1 MNVTLVQ
8 PPFYSPYI
16 YGINLS
22 YFVKQRSLLYNYAH
36 DLVSFVH
43 VVKNSH
49 TEILISE
56 NNQTCSTNR
65 NAKTYLSPNVRHRGT
80 HLLRCVTKI
89 RPPSPWR
96 KMLSSISNC
105 LFVCFNCKASS
116 TDVKCQL
123 FFFSCQKESHSF
135 QSTKAKGQMPLIKLL
150 GVFLFWFERVW
161 HFKQLFLFHSLL
173 LAYMDCLFQTP
184 VIDIKHKV
192 GNDLNGTSP
201 QLCAPSLV
209 SSYHLLHTDFEAE
222 GSYSGSW
229 L

>member
-65 NAKTYLSPNVRHRGT
+65 NAKTCLSPNVRHRGT
-80 HLLRCVTKI
+80 NLLRCVTKI

-123 FFFSCQKESHSF
+123 FFFQLS
-135 QSTKAKGQMPLIKLL
+135 KG
-150 GVFLFWFERVW
+150 E
-161 HFKQLFLFHSLL
+161 
-173 LAYMDCLFQTP
+173 
-184 VIDIKHKV
+184 
-192 GNDLNGTSP
+192 P
-201 QLCAPSLV
+201 QFSEYKSKRADAT
-209 SSYHLLHTDFEAE
+209 Y
-222 GSYSGSW
+222 
-229 L
+229 

>member
-36 DLVSFVH
+36 DLGSFVH

-49 TEILISE
+49 TEILMSE
-56 NNQTCSTNR
+56 KKQTCSTNR
-65 NAKTYLSPNVRHRGT
+65 MAKTYLSPNVRHRGT
-80 HLLRCVTKI
+80 NLLLYVTKI
-89 RPPSPWR
+89 HPPSPWR

-123 FFFSCQKESHSF
+123 FFSVVKRRATVFRVQK
-135 QSTKAKGQMPLIKLL
+135 QKG
-150 GVFLFWFERVW
+150 R
-161 HFKQLFLFHSLL
+161 
-173 LAYMDCLFQTP
+173 C
-184 VIDIKHKV
+184 
-192 GNDLNGTSP
+192 
-201 QLCAPSLV
+201 
-209 SSYHLLHTDFEAE
+209 HLLN
-222 GSYSGSW
+222 Y
-229 L
+229 